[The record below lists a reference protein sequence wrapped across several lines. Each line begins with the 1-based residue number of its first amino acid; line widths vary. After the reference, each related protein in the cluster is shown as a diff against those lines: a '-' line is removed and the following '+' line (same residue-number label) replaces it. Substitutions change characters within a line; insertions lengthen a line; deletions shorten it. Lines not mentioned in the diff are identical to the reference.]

1 MIRPSRRPIL
11 VDVLLYGA
19 LGALLAFAARQVWT
33 AVSDDPR
40 PEHARVAD
48 GAISVND
55 AIQLGS
61 RTEDVVVTG
70 FVFVG
75 KERVILC
82 AGRDREDPPYCTE
95 PAIDLLALD
104 TSRLDLVVP
113 DGAPAYSR
121 DEVTVLGRYRFVT
134 LQVDEIVQ

>member
-1 MIRPSRRPIL
+1 MTRGARRPIL
-11 VDVLLYGA
+11 LDVLLYG
-19 LGALLAFAARQVWT
+19 LVGALLAVAARQVWA
-33 AVSDDPR
+33 AVDDDPG
-40 PEHARVAD
+40 PERAQVAD

-55 AIQLGS
+55 ATLLGS
-61 RTEDVVVTG
+61 RVEDVAVTG

-95 PAIDLLALD
+95 PAIDLLDLD

-121 DEVTVLGRYRFVT
+121 DEVTVLGRYRFLT